1 MKKGKRFISLL
12 LAIMML
18 LALISGC
25 GTPTGSTAGTAGTTS
40 GTGFTEPPYEV
51 IIQTITFGS
60 KMDDLPLVEEAIN
73 AISLPAINCTVKLQV
88 LAIPTFNTE
97 TSLKIADGEK
107 IDLATVGLTTNL
119 SSMVSA
125 GMLLPIGDQLAAK
138 GQDLTAMFGDMLKAG
153 QIDGVQYAIPADPY
167 PAAGF
172 ALMYNKDI
180 AKKYNIE
187 IPQKIGF
194 AEMDIIL
201 AQLKAADPALFGYTS
216 YATLTGSGYFYNIG
230 AYGDTANL
238 AYGVTL
244 NPDTNNKIINWY
256 ASPEYRTYCLKMKEW
271 EEKGFIPSDSLTNLM
286 SASNLLKAGTI
297 FSCGTFFSPRELVAQ
312 AKSYSFELGMAE
324 TIPAMISNETLKE
337 IMWGI
342 PVTSKNPEKTMEMLN
357 LMYTNSDIGN
367 LLCNG
372 IEGRQ
377 YVAVSENVIRLPDGV
392 KAGNSGYYKTFS
404 RFGDTMKIK
413 QFVPATESFYDDLKA
428 YNDSAKRTL
437 NIGYSFNTES
447 VSSEVA
453 AVTNVIAEFRPA
465 LECGVAGDVDAALE
479 KFTKAL
485 DDAGYGKI
493 IAENQRQLDE
503 WLSKQ

>member
-1 MKKGKRFISLL
+1 MKKGKRVLSLL
-12 LAIMML
+12 LVMML
-18 LALISGC
+18 LMALISGC
-25 GTPTGSTAGTAGTTS
+25 GTPAASTASTTGGS
-40 GTGFTEPPYEV
+40 GFSEPPYEV

-60 KMDDLPLVEEAIN
+60 KMNDLALVEEAIN

-88 LAIPTFNTE
+88 LGIPTFNTE
-97 TSLKIADGEK
+97 TALKIADGEK
-107 IDLATVGLTTNL
+107 IDLAMVGLTTNL
-119 SSMVSA
+119 SSMVST
-125 GMLLPIGDQLAAK
+125 GMLLPISDQLTAK
-138 GQDLTAMFGDMLKAG
+138 GQGLTTMFGDMLKAG
-153 QIDGVQYAIPADPY
+153 QIDGVQYAVPADPY
-167 PAAGF
+167 PAAGTAF
-172 ALMYNKDI
+172 MYNKDI
-180 AKKYNIE
+180 ADKYSIVVPE
-187 IPQKIGF
+187 QVGF
-194 AEMDIIL
+194 AELDTIF
-201 AQLKAADPALFGYTS
+201 AQLKAADPVLFGYTS

-238 AYGVTL
+238 TYGVTL
-244 NPDTNNKIINWY
+244 NPDTNNTVINWY

-271 EEKGFIPSDSLTNLM
+271 QEKGFIPSDSLTNLM
-286 SASNLLKAGTI
+286 AASNLLKAGTI
-297 FSCGTFFSPRELVAQ
+297 FSCGTAYSPRELVAQ
-312 AKSYSFELGMAE
+312 AKSYSFAIGMAQS
-324 TIPAMISNETLKE
+324 TPGMISNETLKE
-337 IMWGI
+337 TMWGI
-342 PVTSKNPEKTMEMLN
+342 PITSKNPEKAMEMLN
-357 LMYTNSDIGN
+357 LMYTNADIGN

-377 YVAVSENVIRLPDGV
+377 YVAVSDNVIKLPDGV

-413 QFVPATESFYDDLKA
+413 QFVPATEEFYNDLKA
-428 YNDSAKRTL
+428 FNDNAKKTL

-465 LECGVAGDVDAALE
+465 LECGVAGDVDAALA

-503 WLSKQ
+503 WLAKQ